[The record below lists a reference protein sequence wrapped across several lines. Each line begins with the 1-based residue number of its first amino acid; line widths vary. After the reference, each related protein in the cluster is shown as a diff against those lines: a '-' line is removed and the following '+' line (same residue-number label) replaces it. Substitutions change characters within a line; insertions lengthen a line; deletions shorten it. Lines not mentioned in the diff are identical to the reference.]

1 MGMHIAYGIQR
12 KDINNHTIMRKHI
25 YLLAILMAIF
35 IPQYSLS
42 QEERALAFPGAEGW
56 GRHTTGGRGGRI
68 VFVTNT
74 LDYTSGEAP
83 IEGSFRA
90 AMHNAGNDPIT
101 VVFRTSGRI
110 DLKEVLKVTR
120 GNITIAGQ
128 TAPGEGI
135 CLSGRRIYFSGENYI
150 IRYLRFRSGDGNAS
164 NESSLDIENA
174 RNVIVDHC
182 SMSWS
187 VEENVTM
194 YDNKYTT
201 MQWCILSEPL
211 YKSCHNKGNRGYGAQ
226 WGGEHST
233 YHHNLIAHTMSRA
246 PRLNGV
252 RDDAQGH
259 DYQVTQEVVNNV
271 IYNWGKK
278 EAVYG
283 GELYSSREGAYCHNI
298 LLNNYYKPGP
308 ATWKMKERW
317 FARLSYSSGSNHA
330 GEGKYGLW
338 YIEGNYMEEQPTRPN
353 PTNDYFSGEYDEINN
368 NNWYNSNTSNKNKA
382 LDLQS
387 SQYEGDNIYQRL
399 EQHPEEES
407 GVTTTSAIEAYE
419 AVLSGAGCRIPCLD
433 AIDSR
438 IIEEAAGRT
447 APIYGASYGAGT
459 GIIDSQTDVGGYPTY
474 TTTTAPVDEDN
485 DGMADEWEQ
494 ALDIDNP
501 NGYDLSD
508 HYTNIEMYFEHL
520 INGSASTPQVEND
533 DATHSWYD
541 AQAHALTFSAQAV
554 ICHLNIYSVSGT
566 LVAHYTP
573 RLCATTC
580 FLPPLDKGIY
590 IAILTDSNGTTH
602 THKIAIE

>member
-1 MGMHIAYGIQR
+1 MKKFFYA
-12 KDINNHTIMRKHI
+12 
-25 YLLAILMAIF
+25 LLALIVAL
-35 IPQYSLS
+35 PCVS
-42 QEERALAFPGAEGW
+42 QNEEVIAFPGAEGW
-56 GRHTTGGRGGRI
+56 GRHATGGRGGRI

-74 LDYTSGEAP
+74 DDYTSSETP

-90 AMHNAGNDPIT
+90 AMHSEGNDPIT
-101 VVFRTSGRI
+101 VIFRTSGRI

-128 TAPGEGI
+128 SAPGEGI

-233 YHHNLIAHTMSRA
+233 YHHNLVAHCMSRA

-252 RDDAQGH
+252 RDDSEGH

-298 LLNNYYKPGP
+298 LRNNYYKAGP

-317 FARLSYSSGSNHA
+317 FARLTYSSGSSHA
-330 GEGKYGLW
+330 AAGKYGLW
-338 YIEGNYMEEQPTRPN
+338 YIDGNYIEPQPDH
-353 PTNDYFSGEYDEINN
+353 TNDYMKGDYSLVND
-368 NNWYNSNTSNKNKA
+368 NNWHNSNTANKDKA

-387 SQYEGDNIYQRL
+387 SQYEGDSIFQQLREL
-399 EQHPEEES
+399 PEEHS
-407 GVTTTSAIEAYE
+407 GVTITSATEAYE
-419 AVLSGAGCRIPCLD
+419 AVLAGAGCRIPCLD
-433 AIDSR
+433 SVDRR
-438 IIEEAAGRT
+438 ILDEAAGNI
-447 APIYGASYGAGT
+447 APAYGTSYGAGT
-459 GIIDSQTDVGGYPTY
+459 GIIDSQEDVGGYPAY
-474 TTTTAPVDEDN
+474 NSATAPIDN
-485 DGMADEWEQ
+485 DLDGMADEWEQ
-494 ALDIDNP
+494 EKGIDDP
-501 NGYDLSD
+501 NGYDLSGQ
-508 HYTNIEMYFEHL
+508 YTNIEVYLEDI
-520 INGSASTPQVEND
+520 INNQASVATPRTQGKASV
-533 DATHSWYD
+533 WYD
-541 AQAHALTFSAQAV
+541 ATANAVTFGAQSVVTHLNVYNTAGTVVASYSPQAQA
-554 ICHLNIYSVSGT
+554 S
-566 LVAHYTP
+566 
-573 RLCATTC
+573 TC
-580 FLPPLDKGIY
+580 FLPSLPQGIY
-590 IAILTDSNGTTH
+590 IVSLVMTNGEHYSTRLR
-602 THKIAIE
+602 I

>member
-1 MGMHIAYGIQR
+1 MKKILY
-12 KDINNHTIMRKHI
+12 T
-25 YLLAILMAIF
+25 LLFFMSVLPAVAQSDEAI
-35 IPQYSLS
+35 
-42 QEERALAFPGAEGW
+42 AFPGAEGW
-56 GRHTTGGRGGRI
+56 GRHATGGRGGRV

-74 LDYTSGEAP
+74 LDYTSSETP

-90 AMHNAGNDPIT
+90 AMHSEGNDPIT
-101 VVFRTSGRI
+101 VIFRTSGRI

-128 TAPGEGI
+128 SAPGEGI

-233 YHHNLIAHTMSRA
+233 YHHNLIAHCVSRA

-252 RDDAQGH
+252 RDDSEGH

-298 LLNNYYKPGP
+298 LMNNYYKAGP
-308 ATWKMKERW
+308 ATWKIKERW
-317 FARLSYSSGSNHA
+317 FARLTYSSGSSHA
-330 GEGKYGLW
+330 EAGKYGLW
-338 YIEGNYMEEQPTRPN
+338 YIDGNYMEPQPDH
-353 PTNDYFSGEYDEINN
+353 TNDNLKGNYTEINS
-368 NNWYNSNTSNKNKA
+368 NNWHNSNTSSKEKA
-382 LDLQS
+382 LDLQN
-387 SQYEGDNIYQRL
+387 SQYEGDSIFQRL
-399 EQHPEEES
+399 YEMPQDIS
-407 GVTTTSAIEAYE
+407 GVVVTSPQEAYE
-419 AVLSGAGCRIPCLD
+419 AVLANAGCRVPHLD
-433 AIDSR
+433 EIDRR
-438 IIEEAAGRT
+438 ILDEAAGKV
-447 APIYGASYGAGT
+447 APAYGTSYGAGT
-459 GIIDSQTDVGGYPTY
+459 GIIDSQEDVGGYPEY
-474 TTTTAPVDEDN
+474 ATADAPTDADM
-485 DGMADEWEQ
+485 DGMADEWENEKGVDE
-494 ALDIDNP
+494 A
-501 NGYDLSD
+501 NGYDLSSQ
-508 HYTNIEMYFEHL
+508 YTNIEVYLEDI
-520 INGSASTPQVEND
+520 INSYASVTAPQATEGISA
-533 DATHSWYD
+533 WYD
-541 AQAHALTFSAQAV
+541 ATAHAITFGANTEV
-554 ICHLNIYSVSGT
+554 VRLNIYNTSGT
-566 LVAHYTP
+566 LVASFAP
-573 RLCATTC
+573 QMQSSTC
-580 FLPPLDKGIY
+580 FLPSLPKGIY
-590 IAILTDSNGTTH
+590 VAVLTAENGEKCTI
-602 THKIAIE
+602 KLGASSY